1 MELVCIERRVEDFA
15 LRVRR
20 DTLEREVTWFLA
32 NDVMLLDSQ
41 NYYILCSSIWTSSKE
56 HFEM

>member
-1 MELVCIERRVEDFA
+1 MELACIERRVEDFA

-20 DTLEREVTWFLA
+20 DTLERGVTWFLA

-41 NYYILCSSIWTSSKE
+41 NYYVLCSK
-56 HFEM
+56 